1 MHVQVESI
9 LTFLLSDA
17 GNRYSLSLATCEIPD
32 YKRLTVH
39 FCTIKLS
46 FRVTSMNHVG
56 LPDKV
61 LQGAAM
67 NPAHEVRLQI
77 RSGMI
82 RGNTAGLA
90 PGHVQGNL
98 MILPKD
104 LAHDFLLFC
113 QRNPKPCPIL
123 AVSDPGDPMLPTLGE
138 DVDIRTDIPSYRIW
152 ENGLMVAEV
161 ADIKDAWRGDLVS
174 FVLGCSFSFEQ
185 ALIEAGIQMRHIE
198 QGCNVPMYRTSI
210 PTEPAGVFHGPMVV
224 SMRPMKPADAIRAVQ
239 VTSRFPRVHG
249 SPVHLGMPDQI
260 GIQDLQRPDYG
271 DPVVVKHGEIPVF
284 WACGVTPQSVAMA
297 VRPPFCITHSPGSML
312 VTDLLNHQLASF

>member
-1 MHVQVESI
+1 MNQV
-9 LTFLLSDA
+9 
-17 GNRYSLSLATCEIPD
+17 SLPA
-32 YKRLTVH
+32 
-39 FCTIKLS
+39 
-46 FRVTSMNHVG
+46 
-56 LPDKV
+56 KV
-61 LQGAAM
+61 LQHAAL

-98 MILPKD
+98 MVLPKD
-104 LAHDFLLFC
+104 FAHDFLLFC

-123 AVSDPGDPMLPTLGE
+123 AVSDPGDPMLPALGE

-152 ENGLMVAEV
+152 KDGVMVAEV
-161 ADIKDAWRGDLVS
+161 ADIKDAWRNDLVS

-185 ALIEAGIQMRHIE
+185 ALIEAGIPMRHIE
-198 QGCNVPMYRTSI
+198 QCSNVPMYRTNI

-249 SPVHLGMPDQI
+249 APVHLGMPDQI
-260 GIQDLQRPDYG
+260 GVLDLQRPDYG
-271 DPVVVKHGEIPVF
+271 DPVPVNAGEIPVF
-284 WACGVTPQSVAMA
+284 WACGVTPQSVAIA